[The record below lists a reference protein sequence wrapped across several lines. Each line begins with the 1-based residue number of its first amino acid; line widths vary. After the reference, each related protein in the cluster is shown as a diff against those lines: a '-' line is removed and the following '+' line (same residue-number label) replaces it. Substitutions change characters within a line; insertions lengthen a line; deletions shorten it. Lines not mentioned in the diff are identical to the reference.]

1 MKVTRLAML
10 VAAVALLAIPGA
22 ASAHPSVYVDEALS
36 VPSPAPAPP
45 IDPGELASTIR
56 YVVSNHGNSYVLRE
70 SNSETGNGVVDY
82 KRAPGGWRSQSSV
95 TTADLLQQA
104 ATGAQAHHSCRT
116 PALDAISAIEGWQ
129 DVSGAGKPEPFYA
142 YVPFQKASAGLDD
155 HPEVWIPHVLTL
167 TGADLSTVSDDAAA
181 AATQLQTMCE
191 ALPGGV
197 FVPADAMQ
205 TAATA
210 FNSSTIL
217 AATDPLNA
225 RIADLETL
233 AGELGA
239 QKAAAEKAAADARA
253 AMPAAPGA
261 GTAAQAAAAAQA
273 EVARLSTRLR
283 LKPVGAESV
292 EVTGPA
298 GKRVVVRLRLTRAGA
313 KAAGWKSLVL
323 AKETV
328 TLGQDGT
335 ALVGFALGRQA
346 DAALR
351 KADADGVYFAARS
364 GDRWTSTRKR

>member
-1 MKVTRLAML
+1 MKVTRLAVL
-10 VAAVALLAIPGA
+10 AAAVAVLAVPAA

-45 IDPGELASTIR
+45 IDPSQLVPQTR
-56 YVVSNHGNSYVLRE
+56 YVVSNHGNTYVLRE
-70 SNSETGNGVVDY
+70 SNTETGNGVVDY

-104 ATGAQAHHSCRT
+104 ATGAQAHHTCRT

-129 DVSGAGKPEPFYA
+129 DVSGAGKPEPFYG
-142 YVPFQKASAGLDD
+142 YVPFQKPSAGLDD

-167 TGADLSTVSDDAAA
+167 TGVDLSTVSDDAAT
-181 AATQLQTMCE
+181 ATAELEARCE
-191 ALPGGV
+191 ALPGPGV

-225 RIADLETL
+225 RIADLEAL
-233 AGELGA
+233 AGQLEA
-239 QKAAAEKAAADARA
+239 QKAAAEKAAADTRA
-253 AMPAAPGA
+253 AMPAAPG
-261 GTAAQAAAAAQA
+261 TSTAAQA

-283 LKPVGAESV
+283 LEPVGRESV

-298 GKRVVVRLRLTRAGA
+298 GNRVIVRMRLTKAAA

-328 TLGQDGT
+328 TLEQDGT